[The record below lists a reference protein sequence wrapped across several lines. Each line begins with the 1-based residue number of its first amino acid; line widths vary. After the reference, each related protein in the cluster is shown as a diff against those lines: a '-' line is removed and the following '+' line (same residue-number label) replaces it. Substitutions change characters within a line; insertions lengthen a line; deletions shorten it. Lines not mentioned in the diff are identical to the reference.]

1 MGQLGKH
8 VGFLRS
14 LPSWPMLPSL
24 FTASFMAFLNW
35 TSQPA
40 LYALVGYL
48 DALGFDSWLLVD
60 AVSTQPLVFLPFC
73 PESLENV
80 ILKVS
85 CISTVDWHQWDRH
98 CRLSE
103 ANILWMKAQKDP
115 HLEAKVICYG
125 LIASFLL
132 FFCPPFL
139 SHLWKGKFAVE
150 VFGQASMYI
159 VIQYQYIILVLLWL
173 INYRHSPLIL

>member
-1 MGQLGKH
+1 
-8 VGFLRS
+8 
-14 LPSWPMLPSL
+14 
-24 FTASFMAFLNW
+24 MAFLNW

-48 DALGFDSWLLVD
+48 DALGFDNWSVVD
-60 AVSTQPLVFLPFC
+60 AVSTQPLAFLPFC

-103 ANILWMKAQKDP
+103 ANSLWMKAQKDP

-125 LIASFLL
+125 LIASFS
-132 FFCPPFL
+132 FFFAHHSCPTFGKANLQLKCLGRPQCIWYFL
-139 SHLWKGKFAVE
+139 
-150 VFGQASMYI
+150 
-159 VIQYQYIILVLLWL
+159 LVLLGL
-173 INYRHSPLIL
+173 IDHRHLPLIL